1 MSSNCCLP
9 LAVLAVVG
17 ALFAECPTYWYE
29 SVSCVMQ
36 KFQVLTVA
44 ALATK

>member
-1 MSSNCCLP
+1 MSSDCCLP
-9 LAVLAVVG
+9 LAVLAVAG
-17 ALFAECPTYWYE
+17 ALFAESTYWYE

>member
-1 MSSNCCLP
+1 
-9 LAVLAVVG
+9 LAVVG